1 MNEIKLF
8 IGKNEVKLTKEDIEE
23 LNNKYQP
30 YIKHPLF
37 RRIHNDT
44 YFYISYDGF
53 VEKSVDL
60 HHNEDDMRYDVANYC
75 KEKNIMVDRAKTE
88 ALNRLLWQFSL
99 ENGWSDDLWE
109 DKYSYKYF
117 ILYNRYEGKWD
128 IRSVQT
134 YEIPGLVYFASG
146 AAAREALNEII
157 IPFRK
162 GGLEICQIWDDYDD
176 GK

>member
-75 KEKNIMVDRAKTE
+75 KEKKYYGGQSK
-88 ALNRLLWQFSL
+88 NRSI
-99 ENGWSDDLWE
+99 ES
-109 DKYSYKYF
+109 
-117 ILYNRYEGKWD
+117 IVMA
-128 IRSVQT
+128 I
-134 YEIPGLVYFASG
+134 
-146 AAAREALNEII
+146 
-157 IPFRK
+157 
-162 GGLEICQIWDDYDD
+162 
-176 GK
+176 